1 MEQEKIEKRDLIV
14 WSWVDGKIVSLKEM
28 EVRAWRVPGVV
39 ERILN
44 KLIRLG
50 FVVKIGSG
58 YRGVI
63 PGESKKYN

>member
-1 MEQEKIEKRDLIV
+1 MKNQEKIEKKDL
-14 WSWVDGKIVSLKEM
+14 
-28 EVRAWRVPGVV
+28 AWRVPGVV
-39 ERILN
+39 EQILT

-50 FVVKIGSG
+50 FVVKVGSG